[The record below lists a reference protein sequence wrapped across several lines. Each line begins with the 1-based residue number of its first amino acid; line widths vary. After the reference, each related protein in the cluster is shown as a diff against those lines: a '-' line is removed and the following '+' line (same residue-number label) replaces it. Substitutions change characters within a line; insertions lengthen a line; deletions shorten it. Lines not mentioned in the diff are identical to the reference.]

1 MRVTQIFPKLFEL
14 LPDADHLLSLQPEEL
29 AGSLLISLI
38 SLDRS
43 DRIDPFAI
51 ISIEPLRRYVP
62 PQPSGRERYL
72 AEHNDQILFALME
85 SWQWLE
91 REGFV
96 APRPTNLSEGT
107 SVSGGVTYYFVTRRG
122 KTIETLEAFESYR
135 KGNLLPKHQLHSTIA
150 QKVWSLF
157 LRGDYDTAVFQAFKQ
172 VEIAVR
178 EAAEYERKE
187 AYGTR
192 LMREA
197 FGKNGPLKDTEQF
210 GDEESDV
217 RSDLFA
223 GAIACYKN
231 PGSHQNVLITAEEAA
246 EVIIFA
252 SHPLRIVDSRRE
264 I

>member
-1 MRVTQIFPKLFEL
+1 MSVDTIFPKLFEL
-14 LPDADHLLSLQPEEL
+14 LPDADCLLSLQPEEL
-29 AGSLLISLI
+29 AGPLLISL
-38 SLDRS
+38 DGS
-43 DRIDPFAI
+43 DYINPSEIVSFGLMDLYFQA
-51 ISIEPLRRYVP
+51 
-62 PQPSGRERYL
+62 QPKVRERYP
-72 AEHNDQILFALME
+72 AKHDKDILFALME
-85 SWQWLE
+85 AWQWLE
-91 REGFV
+91 CEGFV
-96 APRPTNLSEGT
+96 APRPTNLPNG
-107 SVSGGVTYYFVTRRG
+107 VSIGGMISYFVTRLG
-122 KTIETLEAFESYR
+122 KAIETPEALEVYR

-178 EAAEYERKE
+178 EAAGYERKE
-187 AYGTR
+187 TYGTR

-197 FGKNGPLKDTEQF
+197 FGKNGLLKDTEQF
-210 GDEESDV
+210 GDEEPDV

-252 SHPLRIVDSRRE
+252 SHLLRIVDSRRE
-264 I
+264 

>member
-14 LPDADHLLSLQPEEL
+14 LPDAEQLLNLQPEEL
-29 AGSLLISLI
+29 AGPLLISL
-38 SLDRS
+38 DGS
-43 DRIDPFAI
+43 DYIEPFAI
-51 ISIEPLRRYVP
+51 ISSKPLRRWVQT
-62 PQPSGRERYL
+62 QPSVRERYP
-72 AEHNDQILFALME
+72 AEHDADILLALME
-85 SWQWLE
+85 AWRWLD

-96 APRPTNLSEGT
+96 APRPTNLSEST
-107 SVSGGVTYYFVTRRG
+107 SVGDGVTYYFVTKRG
-122 KTIETLEAFESYR
+122 KTIETRKAFESYR
-135 KGNLLPKHQLHSTIA
+135 HGNLLPKHQLHPTIA
-150 QKVWSLF
+150 QKVWALF
-157 LRGDYDTAVFQAFKQ
+157 LLGDYDTAVFQAFKQ

-178 EAAEYERKE
+178 EAAGYEKKV
-187 AYGTR
+187 YGTR

-197 FGKNGPLKDTEQF
+197 FGKNGLLKDTEQF
-210 GDEESDV
+210 GDEEPDV

-252 SHPLRIVDSRRE
+252 SHLLRIVDSRRE

>member
-1 MRVTQIFPKLFEL
+1 MSVDTIFPKLFEL
-14 LPDADHLLSLQPEEL
+14 LPDAEQLLSLQPEEL
-29 AGSLLISLI
+29 AGPLLISL
-38 SLDRS
+38 DGS
-43 DRIDPFAI
+43 DYIEPFTI
-51 ISIEPLRRYVP
+51 ISFDLIQKYPAKHE
-62 PQPSGRERYL
+62 Q
-72 AEHNDQILFALME
+72 DILFALME
-85 SWQWLE
+85 AWQWLE

-96 APRPTNLSEGT
+96 APRPNGSSTRS
-107 SVSGGVTYYFVTRRG
+107 YFVTRRG
-122 KTIETLEAFESYR
+122 KAIETSEALEVYR
-135 KGNLLPKHQLHSTIA
+135 KGNLLPKRQLHSTIA

-157 LRGDYDTAVFQAFKQ
+157 LRGDYDTAVFRAFKQ

-178 EAAEYERKE
+178 EAAGYERKKV
-187 AYGTR
+187 YGTR

-252 SHPLRIVDSRRE
+252 SHLLRIVDSRRE
-264 I
+264 N

>member
-14 LPDADHLLSLQPEEL
+14 LPDADYLLSLQPAEL
-29 AGSLLISLI
+29 AGPLLI

-43 DRIDPFAI
+43 DLIEPFAI
-51 ISIEPLRRYVP
+51 ISFDLMRPYFHA
-62 PQPSGRERYL
+62 QPKMRQKYPE
-72 AEHNDQILFALME
+72 EHDADILLALME
-85 SWQWLE
+85 AWRWLD

-96 APRPTNLSEGT
+96 APRPTNLSEST
-107 SVSGGVTYYFVTRRG
+107 SVGDGVTYYFVTKRG
-122 KTIETLEAFESYR
+122 KTIETRKAFESYR
-135 KGNLLPKHQLHSTIA
+135 HGNLLPKHQLHPTIA
-150 QKVWSLF
+150 QKVRSRF
-157 LRGDYDTAVFQAFKQ
+157 LSGDYGDAVFEAFKQ

-178 EAAEYERKE
+178 EAVGYEKKV
-187 AYGTR
+187 YGTR

-197 FGKNGPLKDTEQF
+197 FGKNGLLKDTEQF

-231 PGSHQNVLITAEEAA
+231 PGSHQNVLMTAEEAA

-252 SHPLRIVDSRRE
+252 SHLLRIVDSRRE

>member
-1 MRVTQIFPKLFEL
+1 MSVDTIFPKLFEL

-29 AGSLLISLI
+29 AGPLLISL
-38 SLDRS
+38 DGS

-51 ISIEPLRRYVP
+51 ISIEPLGRYMQT
-62 PQPSGRERYL
+62 QPSVRERYL
-72 AEHNDQILFALME
+72 AKHEKDILFALME
-85 SWQWLE
+85 AWQWLE
-91 REGFV
+91 CEGFV
-96 APRPTNLSEGT
+96 APRPTHLPNGFSIGRMT
-107 SVSGGVTYYFVTRRG
+107 SYFVTRRG
-122 KTIETLEAFESYR
+122 KAIETPEAFESYR

-157 LRGDYDTAVFQAFKQ
+157 LRGDYDTAVFRAFKQ

-178 EAAEYERKE
+178 EAAGYDRKKV
-187 AYGTR
+187 YGTR

-197 FGKNGPLKDTEQF
+197 FGKKGPLKDTEQF

-252 SHPLRIVDSRRE
+252 SHLLRIVDSRRE

>member
-14 LPDADHLLSLQPEEL
+14 LPDAEHLLSLQPEEL
-29 AGSLLISLI
+29 AGPLLISL
-38 SLDRS
+38 DGS
-43 DRIDPFAI
+43 DYIEPFAI
-51 ISIEPLRRYVP
+51 ISFDLMQLYFRA
-62 PQPSGRERYL
+62 QPKMRQKYPE
-72 AEHNDQILFALME
+72 EHDADILLVLMA
-85 SWQWLE
+85 SWQWLQ

-96 APRPTNLSEGT
+96 APRPTSLPNGSSTGGMT
-107 SVSGGVTYYFVTRRG
+107 SYFVTKRG
-122 KTIETLEAFESYR
+122 KAIETSKALEVYR
-135 KGNLLPKHQLHSTIA
+135 KGNLLPKHQLHPTIA
-150 QKVWSLF
+150 QKVWALF
-157 LRGDYDTAVFQAFKQ
+157 LLGDYDTAVFQAFKQ

-178 EAAEYERKE
+178 EAAGYERKE
-187 AYGTR
+187 TYGTR

-252 SHPLRIVDSRRE
+252 SHLLRIVDSRRE